1 MNFRLVTATWA
12 LALAGSGLAA
22 SPALGETPAQL
33 DALAR
38 ATQQPGPGL
47 ALARE
52 QINAGELLDALG
64 TLERVILNDPDNNE
78 ARLLHAATLC
88 RMDDRRG
95 AIVELDPL
103 RNRDIPETVWR
114 EETAPC
120 SGRREG

>member
-1 MNFRLVTATWA
+1 MNFRLTAATWA

-38 ATQQPGPGL
+38 ATQQPESGL

-52 QINAGELLDALG
+52 QIDAGELLDALA
-64 TLERVILNDPDNNE
+64 TLERVILNHPENNE

-95 AIVELDPL
+95 ALVELDTM
-103 RNRDIPETVWR
+103 RNRDIPETMWR
-114 EETAPC
+114 EATAPC
-120 SGRREG
+120 SRQREG